1 MATAAI
7 IVIVVTA
14 IVAVGTMVTAAD
26 MPMAIQMVPK
36 VGNKAS

>member
-14 IVAVGTMVTAAD
+14 IVVVGTMVTAAD
-26 MPMAIQMVPK
+26 MRMVIQMVPK

>member
-7 IVIVVTA
+7 IVITVTA
-14 IVAVGTMVTAAD
+14 IVAVGTMVTAVD
-26 MPMAIQMVPK
+26 ILMVIQMDPK